1 MFCLVYVSHRL
12 PGRKDF
18 LYTVSM
24 AITTFEDL
32 KKRFD
37 TLKALNERKV
47 IAGWLDSNGTA
58 RKAKQNLDYRKK
70 TGKRTAALREPPS
83 NALIART
90 LNYGRKA
97 GTTLE
102 GVHYSAIPAR
112 PFLRFAME
120 RYRALMPK
128 IEQKYIPLVITGKFD
143 VDALCLELGVRL
155 KDCITLAMR
164 DSARY
169 EALHE
174 ATLIARRREKNDSPT
189 PLIDTHQLIDSVT
202 FEVK

>member
-1 MFCLVYVSHRL
+1 
-12 PGRKDF
+12 
-18 LYTVSM
+18 M
-24 AITTFEDL
+24 AITTFEELRMKFNAL
-32 KKRFD
+32 KQ
-37 TLKALNERKV
+37 LNEKTIV
-47 IAGWLDSNGTA
+47 AGWIDSNGTA

-90 LNYGRKA
+90 LNYGRKE

-120 RYRALMPK
+120 RYRAVMPK
-128 IEQKYIPLVITGKFD
+128 IEQKYFPLLLSGKFD
-143 VDALCLELGVRL
+143 VETLCLRLGLQL
-155 KDCITLAMR
+155 KDSITEAMR
-164 DSARY
+164 DSAKY

-174 ATLIARRREKNDSPT
+174 ATLVARRRLSNDSPT